1 MTLKNV
7 LAIVGAL
14 PLASAVGCPH
24 IQGNG
29 NHPARSVIA
38 HPESILEPRFSP
50 DGPDFGK
57 CPRKSTVAGGGTRSS
72 QWWPCELNLAVLR
85 QNSDKTNPFGGSFD
99 YGAAFSKVDG
109 TFCSLIHPWNLIS
122 YSLYVQANSI
132 CCLL

>member
-1 MTLKNV
+1 MPLKNV
-7 LAIVGAL
+7 LAIVAAL
-14 PLASAVGCPH
+14 PLASAVGCPY
-24 IQGNG
+24 IRGNG
-29 NHPARSVIA
+29 NENQARSVIS

-50 DGPDFGK
+50 DGPDFGR

-109 TFCSLIHPWNLIS
+109 AFRSLTQL
-122 YSLYVQANSI
+122 
-132 CCLL
+132 